1 MLVGL
6 IDLGINNLSSVKK
19 AFSSQLESDDSL
31 KVVNDKLE
39 SIVPDLLILPGLGKF
54 SAGMNALQ
62 NNGLDLQI
70 RNWTNSGSKLVG
82 ICLGMQL
89 LGTKSDESPG
99 QPGLDLI
106 PASVNR
112 LSPEMN
118 ERVPHTGWANTELV
132 QKANHFNSLGEKGD
146 YYFVHS
152 YHLVP
157 DQDEAVL
164 SETDFGS
171 RNFVS
176 AVLLNNILGFQF
188 HPEKSGNKGK
198 LLISEIIKWAKDEN

>member
-6 IDLGINNLSSVKK
+6 IDLGINNLSSVNK

-31 KVVNDKLE
+31 IVIESNLE
-39 SIVPDLLILPGLGKF
+39 SVIPDLLILPGLGKF
-54 SAGMNALQ
+54 SAGMKALQ
-62 NNGLDLQI
+62 DNGLDLQI
-70 RNWTNSGSKLVG
+70 KNWTNLGSKLVG

-99 QPGLDLI
+99 HPGLDLI

-132 QKANHFNSLGEKGD
+132 QMATHFKSLGEKGD

-171 RNFVS
+171 KKFVS

-188 HPEKSGNKGK
+188 LPEKSGKKGK
-198 LLISEIIKWAKDEN
+198 LLIGEIIKWAKDEN

>member
-6 IDLGINNLSSVKK
+6 IDLGINNLSSVNK

-31 KVVNDKLE
+31 IVIENNLE
-39 SIVPDLLILPGLGKF
+39 SVIPDLLILPGLGKF
-54 SAGMNALQ
+54 GAGMKALQ
-62 NNGLDLQI
+62 DTGLDLQI
-70 RNWTNSGSKLVG
+70 KKWTNLGSKLVG

-118 ERVPHTGWANTELV
+118 ERVPHTGWTNTELFN
-132 QKANHFNSLGEKGD
+132 KKSNSLNLCKETKEK
-146 YYFVHS
+146 
-152 YHLVP
+152 
-157 DQDEAVL
+157 
-164 SETDFGS
+164 
-171 RNFVS
+171 
-176 AVLLNNILGFQF
+176 
-188 HPEKSGNKGK
+188 
-198 LLISEIIKWAKDEN
+198 

>member
-1 MLVGL
+1 
-6 IDLGINNLSSVKK
+6 
-19 AFSSQLESDDSL
+19 
-31 KVVNDKLE
+31 
-39 SIVPDLLILPGLGKF
+39 
-54 SAGMNALQ
+54 
-62 NNGLDLQI
+62 
-70 RNWTNSGSKLVG
+70 
-82 ICLGMQL
+82 
-89 LGTKSDESPG
+89 
-99 QPGLDLI
+99 
-106 PASVNR
+106 
-112 LSPEMN
+112 
-118 ERVPHTGWANTELV
+118 VPHTGWANTELV
-132 QKANHFNSLGEKGD
+132 QKANHFNSLGENGD

-171 RNFVS
+171 RKFVS